1 MNTQTVPV
9 SPEDSVE
16 VSRVGG
22 DLKIQGWDQPELQAR
37 GDGLSIEKQQNSIM
51 IACGSDLE
59 ISMPRGARL
68 SIRRVGGDVSVENI
82 AGALELGLIGG
93 DATLRN
99 LSGGVKLV
107 GRLGGEMQMEN
118 VSNVSMGSSNW
129 GPDFDFSDRFR
140 DRIREKVERATHRAE
155 ERIHRAEEKANQ
167 HARFRSHF
175 AATGRWGS
183 DDSANTARPAPA
195 SEPVS
200 EEERMT
206 ILRML
211 QEKKITSEQA
221 EKLLSALEGKA

>member
-9 SPEDSVE
+9 SPEESVD
-16 VSRVGG
+16 VSKVGG
-22 DLKIQGWDQPELQAR
+22 DLKVQGWDQPELQAR

-59 ISMPRGARL
+59 LSVPRGTRL
-68 SIRRVGGDVSVENI
+68 CVRRVGGDVSIEGI

-93 DATLRN
+93 DAILRN

-107 GRLGGEMQMEN
+107 GRLGGQMQMEN

-129 GPDFDFSDRFR
+129 GPDFDFSDRIG
-140 DRIREKVERATHRAE
+140 DRIREKVERATHRAQ

-175 AATGRWGS
+175 TATGHWGP

-206 ILRML
+206 VLRML

-221 EKLLSALEGKA
+221 EKLLSALEGRA